1 MKKLLLPIALFL
13 SSASFAQILNPS
25 FETWA
30 PDTSILDLTSLGG
43 PIDTGIFN
51 DPTGWTSSNAI
62 TSGPAFGF
70 KTFCTQSSSS
80 NTGNYSVEL
89 RTDTMTIPV
98 LGSQLTL
105 PGFVASGDF
114 KLNLTSFTGGSFSP
128 TSIPGAGVPI
138 SPARRLEKFA
148 GSYRYSPI
156 VVGADSCAAIAV
168 LKKGATVIASATFY
182 ASATQNSFTRFE
194 VPFIYTSCE
203 IPDSVVIILSSSNPF
218 VLEGLLQGST
228 NSLPIG
234 GRAWFDDIS
243 LVDTTV
249 TFSAGPFAN
258 FDTTSTFKN
267 NPKSIAVTTNDVD
280 CYGRS
285 LTVSIPTG
293 TTPNGAVSVS
303 GQNVIYTPSTGFLGQ
318 DTFTYTITAGT
329 RSSSTRVAVRVYS
342 GVGINTLGE
351 DNVSIYPNPA
361 INSLFVNVDPTEVSK
376 VVITDMIG
384 RALISKEVS
393 TNKNEVKVQELNEGM
408 YIITLL
414 DNTGKVRF
422 SSKFLKN

>member
-13 SSASFAQILNPS
+13 SSVSFAQIQNPS

-43 PIDTGIFN
+43 PIDTGVFS
-51 DPTGWTSSNAI
+51 DPIGWTSSNAI

-70 KTFCTQSSSS
+70 KNFCTQSSNA
-80 NTGNYSVEL
+80 NTGNSSVEL

-105 PGFVASGDF
+105 PGFAASGDF

-168 LKKGATVIASATFY
+168 LKKGATVIASATFF
-182 ASATQNSFTRFE
+182 ATATTNTFTRFE
-194 VPFIYTSCE
+194 VPFVYSSCE

-218 VLEGLLQGST
+218 VLEGLLAGST

-234 GRAWFDDIS
+234 GRAWFDDIE
-243 LVDTTV
+243 LIDTSS
-249 TFSAGPFAN
+249 TFSLAPIAL

-267 NPKSIAVTTNDVD
+267 NPKSITVTANDVD

-285 LTVSIPTG
+285 LTVSIPSG

-303 GQNVIYTPSTGFLGQ
+303 GQNIIYTPNTGFLGQ
-318 DTFTYTITAGT
+318 DTFTYTITAGGK
-329 RSSSTRVAVRVYS
+329 SSSTQVAVRVYS
-342 GVGINTLGE
+342 GVGINTLGD

-361 INSLFVNVDPTEVSK
+361 INSLFVSVDPAEVSK
-376 VVITDMIG
+376 VVITDMLG
-384 RALISKEVS
+384 RSLISKEVS
-393 TNKNEVKVQELNEGM
+393 STKNEVKVQELNEGM
-408 YIITLL
+408 YIVNLV
-414 DNTGKVRF
+414 DNSGKVRF
-422 SSKFLKN
+422 STKFLKN